1 LNLGNQGIVR
11 RDVDSRYDW
20 FMIFLLYHGNV
31 WEFLLFAKNV
41 IQKFLVNAA
50 ALVERRL
57 KVDQKQNK
65 NEFRL

>member
-1 LNLGNQGIVR
+1 
-11 RDVDSRYDW
+11 
-20 FMIFLLYHGNV
+20 MIFLLYHGNV